1 MVKILMV
8 CLGNIC
14 RSPLAEGIMKKK
26 LEDNNIEGFVDSCG
40 FESFHT
46 GDSPDRRSVETAA
59 KHGVDISKQRSRLFK
74 VEDFDKFDKI
84 YVMDKNNYRD
94 VSAVARNEDD
104 LKKVDLIMNVLHPGS
119 GMPVPD
125 PYYGGQS
132 GFRKTWEL
140 LDQATDVII
149 EQIIGNKFPK
159 NDS

>member
-1 MVKILMV
+1 MV

-14 RSPLAEGIMKKK
+14 RSPMAEGIMKKK

-46 GDSPDRRSVETAA
+46 GDSPDRRGVETAL
-59 KHGVDISKQRSRLFK
+59 KHGVDISKQKSRLFK
-74 VEDFDKFDKI
+74 VADFDNFDKI

-94 VSAVARNEDD
+94 VSAVARNEED
-104 LKKVDLIMNVLHPGS
+104 LKKVDLIMNVVHPGS

-125 PYYGGQS
+125 PYYGGSS
-132 GFRKTWEL
+132 GFNKTWDL

-149 EQIIGNKFPK
+149 GQINNKTFLK
-159 NDS
+159 K

>member
-1 MVKILMV
+1 MV

-14 RSPLAEGIMKKK
+14 RSPMAEGIMKKK

-46 GDSPDRRSVETAA
+46 GDSPDRRGVETAL
-59 KHGVDISKQRSRLFK
+59 KHGVDISKQKSRLFK
-74 VEDFDKFDKI
+74 VADFDNFDKI

-94 VSAVARNEDD
+94 VSAVARNEED
-104 LKKVDLIMNVLHPGS
+104 LKKVDLIMNVVHPGS

-125 PYYGGQS
+125 PYYGGAS
-132 GFRKTWEL
+132 GFNKTWDL

-149 EQIIGNKFPK
+149 GQINNKTFLK
-159 NDS
+159 K

>member
-1 MVKILMV
+1 MV

-14 RSPLAEGIMKKK
+14 RSPMAEGIMKKK

-46 GDSPDRRSVETAA
+46 GDSPDRRGVETAL
-59 KHGVDISKQRSRLFK
+59 KHGVDISKQKSRLFK
-74 VEDFDKFDKI
+74 VADFDNFDKI

-94 VSAVARNEDD
+94 VSAVARNEED
-104 LKKVDLIMNVLHPGS
+104 LKKVDLIMNLVHPGS

-125 PYYGGQS
+125 PYYGGAS
-132 GFRKTWEL
+132 GFNKTWDL

-149 EQIIGNKFPK
+149 GQINNKTFLK
-159 NDS
+159 K

>member
-1 MVKILMV
+1 MV

-46 GDSPDRRSVETAA
+46 GDSPDRRGVETAL
-59 KHGVDISKQRSRLFK
+59 KHGVDISKQKSRLFK
-74 VEDFDKFDKI
+74 VADFDNFDKI

-94 VSAVARNEDD
+94 VSAVARNEED
-104 LKKVDLIMNVLHPGS
+104 LKKVDLIMNLVHPGS

-125 PYYGGQS
+125 PYYGGAS
-132 GFRKTWEL
+132 GFNKTWDL

-149 EQIIGNKFPK
+149 GQINNKTFLK
-159 NDS
+159 E

>member
-1 MVKILMV
+1 MV

-46 GDSPDRRSVETAA
+46 GDSPDRRGVETAL
-59 KHGVDISKQRSRLFK
+59 KHGVDISKQKSRLFK
-74 VEDFDKFDKI
+74 VADFDNFDKI

-94 VSAVARNEDD
+94 VSAVARNEED
-104 LKKVDLIMNVLHPGS
+104 LKKVDLIMNVVHPGS

-125 PYYGGQS
+125 PYYGGAS
-132 GFRKTWEL
+132 GFNKTWDL

-149 EQIIGNKFPK
+149 GQINNKTFLK
-159 NDS
+159 E